1 MADTTKQQGSTAL
14 VERQPEPDRLVQL
27 TASNIKTPQELADR
41 IREMRELAFILT
53 PMTATGAIAPGYE
66 IVPVLEPID
75 PSVDPQ
81 SGRGADVYFQSS
93 IHKSRKVGDRKYEP
107 VEVSLNHYAL
117 LRILGDFGVNVHPTR
132 WLQDGIGE
140 RYLWVCE
147 TDGDIIDFTG
157 QVRLL
162 PTGVGSVDAR
172 DGSPDIGEWTPDE
185 WAQRVRAAE
194 AKKANVQPDEQWK
207 VKPEPING
215 WTAERVMQVRRFG
228 RQLAKTK
235 SLNGLARKLGV
246 RQSYT
251 IEELR
256 RRPFVIMRPMFMPD
270 MSDPRVRELVTMAN
284 LGARHLLFPAAPS
297 YEGAALPAAAPVTH
311 APGEM
316 GQTLDGHIVE
326 PGPEPETIET
336 AGLPADAEE
345 LALDAPAA
353 MKQTIDVYH
362 VTKGVQRGK
371 GEATQYFFETKEGPV
386 LFTSDVAVAK
396 LLKAAVQDGQPR
408 QVPTEAVLVKGERYR
423 QVMEVVPVGRLV

>member
-14 VERQPEPDRLVQL
+14 VERQPEPDRLAQL

-297 YEGAALPAAAPVTH
+297 YEGAALPAGAAC
-311 APGEM
+311 
-316 GQTLDGHIVE
+316 DG
-326 PGPEPETIET
+326 
-336 AGLPADAEE
+336 
-345 LALDAPAA
+345 
-353 MKQTIDVYH
+353 
-362 VTKGVQRGK
+362 
-371 GEATQYFFETKEGPV
+371 
-386 LFTSDVAVAK
+386 
-396 LLKAAVQDGQPR
+396 
-408 QVPTEAVLVKGERYR
+408 
-423 QVMEVVPVGRLV
+423 